1 MSTNCQSIG
10 YGLPNF
16 GLMYNPYTSPAWG
29 YGLGP
34 QFSTIRGAMASGL
47 LYGGSPNLG
56 MGAGMGGYGMAGLAG
71 FGGGAMPYG
80 PYASY
85 AFPGLLSGQ
94 YTRLGPYG
102 RYPGSTGALGYG
114 SHSGYGVYNGFGSY
128 PGMGALT
135 GGYADFDHYGHRA
148 EPPAPVSPVPPQ
160 VSLPSHYEGD
170 GHDRM
175 SDNETKDSSSS
186 VREVI

>member
-1 MSTNCQSIG
+1 MTSLCVGGQSIG

-34 QFSTIRGAMASGL
+34 QYSTIRGAMASGL
-47 LYGGSPNLG
+47 MYGGYPAMG
-56 MGAGMGGYGMAGLAG
+56 MGAGLGGYGMSGLAG
-71 FGGGAMPYG
+71 FGGGSMPYG

-94 YTRLGPYG
+94 YAKQGPYG
-102 RYPGSTGALGYG
+102 RYPGSTGTIGYG
-114 SHSGYGVYNGFGSY
+114 SHMGYGVYNGFGSY
-128 PGMGALT
+128 PGVGALSGF
-135 GGYADFDHYGHRA
+135 GGDYNHYAHR
-148 EPPAPVSPVPPQ
+148 EESPPPPLPSS

-170 GHDRM
+170 GHDRVGTT
-175 SDNETKDSSSS
+175 ETKDNSPSD
-186 VREVI
+186 